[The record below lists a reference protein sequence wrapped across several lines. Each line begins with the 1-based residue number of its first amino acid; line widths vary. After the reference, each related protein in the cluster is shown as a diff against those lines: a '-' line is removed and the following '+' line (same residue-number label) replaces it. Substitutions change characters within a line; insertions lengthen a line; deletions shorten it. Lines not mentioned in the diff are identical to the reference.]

1 MLKHLKN
8 DLFWTRNNL
17 TGRIPLLFLQVCAM
31 WLAYGDSR
39 DCQGLLPGFGARA
52 FVLFCSLKEE
62 NSCRALYIT
71 FRCVPWEAG
80 DLKVQ

>member
-1 MLKHLKN
+1 
-8 DLFWTRNNL
+8 
-17 TGRIPLLFLQVCAM
+17 M
-31 WLAYGDSR
+31 WLAYGDSG

-52 FVLFCSLKEE
+52 FVLFCFLKEDFLK